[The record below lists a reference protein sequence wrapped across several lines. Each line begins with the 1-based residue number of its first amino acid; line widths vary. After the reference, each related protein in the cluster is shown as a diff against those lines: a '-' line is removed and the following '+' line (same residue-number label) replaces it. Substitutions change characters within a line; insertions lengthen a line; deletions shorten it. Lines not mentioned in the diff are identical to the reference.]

1 MSKCEECEWERKSK
15 YVLIPV
21 EYCPKL
27 SVTFNEIAGVTFIPK
42 VMFIW

>member
-27 SVTFNEIAGVTFIPK
+27 SVTFNETVAAFIPK